1 RPPRRAS
8 EAADD
13 RQRLLLRQEP
23 LAARAARPRGD
34 PPPDN
39 RALSTPHQREGR
51 TLPPDDGQG
60 MGLRGRL
67 PLTST
72 AQPGAATLARPLQP
86 TQAAQLAPRSAPDQP
101 RSQRPWVGQLAAGA
115 GGCSPSPVSA
125 S

>member
-1 RPPRRAS
+1 YVHTPLLPSFPTRRSSDLAS

-34 PPPDN
+34 PPPDD

-60 MGLRGRL
+60 VGLRGRL
-67 PLTST
+67 PLPSRSEEHTSE
-72 AQPGAATLARPLQP
+72 LQSRGH
-86 TQAAQLAPRSAPDQP
+86 LVCR
-101 RSQRPWVGQLAAGA
+101 
-115 GGCSPSPVSA
+115 
-125 S
+125 